1 MLLTILA
8 QQGGIAGGV
17 GQAMAITFPLS
28 EEGSQRNKL
37 VAEKVKISLEM
48 SEAKKSGNV
57 SQAKLLR
64 QQLDDFPE
72 LPKSKDDV
80 FWAMILASLTIG
92 LLLNGKFSFIEKFCI
107 FLVSSFTLVTIIN
120 LIALQTHVHGQ

>member
-1 MLLTILA
+1 
-8 QQGGIAGGV
+8 
-17 GQAMAITFPLS
+17 MAITFPLS

-64 QQLDDFPE
+64 QQLDDFPNFQN
-72 LPKSKDDV
+72 PRTMC
-80 FWAMILASLTIG
+80 FG
-92 LLLNGKFSFIEKFCI
+92 P
-107 FLVSSFTLVTIIN
+107 
-120 LIALQTHVHGQ
+120 